1 MWDAL
6 AMLVNVSWKVF
17 GVMAGWMLIKHL
29 LREGTGTI
37 KELLETTGVAVRA
50 GCMMTK
56 KYLWR
61 KIREEREPEQQIEA
75 NGEQVHAEG
84 TVK

>member
-6 AMLVNVSWKVF
+6 AMLLNISWKVF
-17 GVMAGWMLIKHL
+17 GIMLGWMLIKHL
-29 LREGTGTI
+29 MKEGTGTV
-37 KELLETTGVAVRA
+37 KELLETTGVAIRA
-50 GCMMTK
+50 GCMLAK
-56 KYLWR
+56 KRLWA
-61 KIREEREPEQQIEA
+61 KIREEKEPERVEP